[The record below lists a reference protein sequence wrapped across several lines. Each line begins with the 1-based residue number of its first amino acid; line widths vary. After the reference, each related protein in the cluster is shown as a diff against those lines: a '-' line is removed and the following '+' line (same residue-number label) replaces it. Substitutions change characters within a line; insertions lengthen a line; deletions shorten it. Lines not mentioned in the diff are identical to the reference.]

1 MTQERGKLFSDRSP
15 GERFVINAPLWDKG
29 TTMDDSTRTDGAAG
43 APDGKVRIFLSYKME
58 DEDRATQLE
67 TALRAAGEGR
77 IDVFRARQI
86 PFGDDWKKKIR
97 EKIADSHLLLLLYTD
112 PVTKDWGWCLF
123 ECGMFLRNVED
134 VNSRLICLHHPN
146 VQPPEPVRHL
156 KSVKATKED
165 ACELL
170 KFLLVRYPE
179 QHNMKPINLDLFV
192 ESDRTYRQQLEL
204 YCGQI
209 VKSAGEAT
217 AQYYA
222 HDARLEMSV
231 RPEDVIVA
239 GESGRETY
247 EVSSEV
253 CVELSLPLAACL
265 DFDRTCI
272 TWGMLKQSSI
282 NDHRWLD
289 ALARI
294 VHRFVHQ
301 GEASLRDEAMLEMFR
316 SYRDSRLYRPYLHQ
330 VEKGADGR
338 VRFHVYFMEESSL
351 DIAVCPTNSECCLPA
366 SP

>member
-1 MTQERGKLFSDRSP
+1 
-15 GERFVINAPLWDKG
+15 
-29 TTMDDSTRTDGAAG
+29 MDDSTRTDGAAG
-43 APDGKVRIFLSYKME
+43 APDAKVRIFLSYKME

-156 KSVKATKED
+156 KSVKAAKED

-209 VKSAGEAT
+209 VSPQVK
-217 AQYYA
+217 
-222 HDARLEMSV
+222 R
-231 RPEDVIVA
+231 RP
-239 GESGRETY
+239 
-247 EVSSEV
+247 
-253 CVELSLPLAACL
+253 
-265 DFDRTCI
+265 
-272 TWGMLKQSSI
+272 SI
-282 NDHRWLD
+282 
-289 ALARI
+289 
-294 VHRFVHQ
+294 
-301 GEASLRDEAMLEMFR
+301 M
-316 SYRDSRLYRPYLHQ
+316 
-330 VEKGADGR
+330 
-338 VRFHVYFMEESSL
+338 
-351 DIAVCPTNSECCLPA
+351 PTTPGWK
-366 SP
+366 